1 MICHVNASVS
11 KGDDAGVQLGQ
22 VAIYCR
28 VSTDDQSC
36 ERQERDLRAYA
47 KRAGHKIVA
56 VFKET
61 ASGADNAR
69 PERAKTLALAR
80 AHEIDAILVTELSRW
95 GRSTQD
101 LVQSLDDL
109 HGWKVSVLAQTGL
122 SFDLSTSS
130 GKLMRTI
137 MAGLAEFE
145 RDLIR
150 ERVKSGLASAKA
162 RGFRLGRQVG
172 QRPSDKK
179 AKKVIAMHQEGLSYR
194 LIGRNVGLSKNTVMD
209 IIKRSAAPTLSSRG
223 CQLPD
228 LPGLSAPQRYDDRQ
242 NALSHVAIQA
252 VLLIASMS
260 GGQEGPLPFRNVGRE
275 IRTFSLST
283 EARTTELDPL

>member
-1 MICHVNASVS
+1 M
-11 KGDDAGVQLGQ
+11 GQ

-28 VSTDDQSC
+28 VSTNDQSC
-36 ERQERDLRAYA
+36 ERQERDLRAFA

-61 ASGADNAR
+61 ASGADTVR
-69 PERAKTLALAR
+69 PERTKILALAR

-101 LVQSLDDL
+101 LVQTLDDL

-150 ERVKSGLASAKA
+150 DRVKSGLAAARA
-162 RGFRLGRQVG
+162 RGVKLGRQLG
-172 QRPSDKK
+172 QRPSDNK
-179 AKKVIAMHQEGLSYR
+179 AKKVLTLHEEGLSYR

-209 IIKRSAAPTLSSRG
+209 IVKRAA
-223 CQLPD
+223 
-228 LPGLSAPQRYDDRQ
+228 
-242 NALSHVAIQA
+242 ALS
-252 VLLIASMS
+252 
-260 GGQEGPLPFRNVGRE
+260 
-275 IRTFSLST
+275 T
-283 EARTTELDPL
+283 

>member
-1 MICHVNASVS
+1 
-11 KGDDAGVQLGQ
+11 LGQ

-36 ERQERDLRAYA
+36 ERQERDLRAFA
-47 KRAGHKIVA
+47 KRAGHKIMA

-61 ASGADNAR
+61 ASGADNSH
-69 PERAKTLALAR
+69 PERAKVLRLAR

-101 LVQSLDDL
+101 LVQTLDDL

-122 SFDLSTSS
+122 SFDLSTAS
-130 GKLMRTI
+130 GKLMRTT

-150 ERVKSGLASAKA
+150 DRVKSGLAAARA
-162 RGFRLGRQVG
+162 RGVKLGRQVG

-179 AKKVIAMHQEGLSYR
+179 AKRVLGMHADGLSYR
-194 LIGRNVGLSKNTVMD
+194 LIARNVGMSKNTVME
-209 IIKRSAAPTLSSRG
+209 IVRRS
-223 CQLPD
+223 
-228 LPGLSAPQRYDDRQ
+228 
-242 NALSHVAIQA
+242 
-252 VLLIASMS
+252 
-260 GGQEGPLPFRNVGRE
+260 VGR
-275 IRTFSLST
+275 
-283 EARTTELDPL
+283 

>member
-1 MICHVNASVS
+1 MPR
-11 KGDDAGVQLGQ
+11 GVQLGQ

-36 ERQERDLRAYA
+36 ERQERDLRAFA

-56 VFKET
+56 VYKET
-61 ASGADNAR
+61 ASGADNGR
-69 PERAKTLALAR
+69 PERAKVLALAR
-80 AHEIDAILVTELSRW
+80 GREIDAILVTELSRW

-101 LVQSLDDL
+101 LVQTLDDL

-122 SFDLSTSS
+122 SFDLSTAS

-150 ERVKSGLASAKA
+150 DRVKSGLAAA
-162 RGFRLGRQVG
+162 RGRGVKLGRQVG

-179 AKKVIAMHQEGLSYR
+179 AKRVLGMHADGLSYR
-194 LIGRNVGLSKNTVMD
+194 LIARNVGLSKNTVMD
-209 IIKRSAAPTLSSRG
+209 IVRR
-223 CQLPD
+223 
-228 LPGLSAPQRYDDRQ
+228 
-242 NALSHVAIQA
+242 N
-252 VLLIASMS
+252 S
-260 GGQEGPLPFRNVGRE
+260 GER
-275 IRTFSLST
+275 
-283 EARTTELDPL
+283 